1 MNDNVFF
8 QHGFPQQQSFVSN
21 RDYLKSSGTE
31 FTEVDDVFDHGSE
44 RDNLLSNV
52 NHVSY
57 LILII
62 IYTLYNIELLRII
75 HVFEYELLT
84 LSNNRSDAK
93 NA

>member
-8 QHGFPQQQSFVSN
+8 QHGFPQQPSFLSN

-62 IYTLYNIELLRII
+62 I
-75 HVFEYELLT
+75 
-84 LSNNRSDAK
+84 
-93 NA
+93 